1 MQRHG
6 IKTTQDKRRGEG
18 RGGGGRGVNSTA
30 QLKGNIQKKD
40 TGENDVL
47 RIMQQG
53 RYRKKSISL

>member
-18 RGGGGRGVNSTA
+18 GGGVNSTA

-53 RYRKKSISL
+53 RYQKKSISL

>member
-18 RGGGGRGVNSTA
+18 RGGGGVNSTA